1 MSQFKAVFAGAA
13 AALVTSVVAVALAA
27 AGGVNEFTG
36 PQLLTVSA
44 LLIASGYL
52 AGRRAGEAGILH
64 GLAAGVAG
72 ALLCFGLLALP
83 GGALPSPAVEALVSR
98 GLFLFGLIGGFWGAI
113 GGLFSDVA
121 RAVKARRAARLA
133 AAKGGGGHRRTR

>member
-1 MSQFKAVFAGAA
+1 M
-13 AALVTSVVAVALAA
+13 
-27 AGGVNEFTG
+27 
-36 PQLLTVSA
+36 
-44 LLIASGYL
+44 IASGYL
-52 AGRRAGEAGILH
+52 AGWRAGEAGILH